1 MTQKMQEIVELDNE
15 WIELIMNA
23 RSMGITIEEV
33 RLFLNEVNKQ
43 QCLKEKE

>member
-1 MTQKMQEIVELDNE
+1 MQEIVELDNE